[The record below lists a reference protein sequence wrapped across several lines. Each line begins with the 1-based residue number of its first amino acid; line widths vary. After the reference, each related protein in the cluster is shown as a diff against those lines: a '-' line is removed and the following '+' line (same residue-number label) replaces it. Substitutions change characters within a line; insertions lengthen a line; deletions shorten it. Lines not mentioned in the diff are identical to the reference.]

1 MKERTK
7 FEIKTKYLFSVL
19 LAALLLV
26 CFMPTALAA
35 PEQPLLQIS
44 SVTFN
49 PATVSPGKEFKLV
62 VTLTNHGDYD
72 AHNVTLDVLSQSG
85 ATDLGV
91 FSMVGS
97 GSHFYREEI
106 PSAESAT
113 IEIPMVSSP
122 NAEAKNYN
130 LNLQINCETSGGSVY
145 NFTETVGIVINE
157 SDSMSIIASDRFVLI
172 ENDKGVT
179 PIEFEIAN
187 FGSNP
192 VRGVQV
198 SVSAEGVSFSKDY
211 NYYGTFE
218 KDDNDDF
225 SADVTT
231 ANAGE
236 FPGKITVKYMD
247 SFNNERVIEKA
258 ITIVSEEATTPAAE
272 SGDENVFQK
281 FLRVVFGIG
290 A

>member
-19 LAALLLV
+19 LAALLLL

-97 GSHFYREEI
+97 GSHFYR
-106 PSAESAT
+106 
-113 IEIPMVSSP
+113 
-122 NAEAKNYN
+122 
-130 LNLQINCETSGGSVY
+130 
-145 NFTETVGIVINE
+145 
-157 SDSMSIIASDRFVLI
+157 
-172 ENDKGVT
+172 
-179 PIEFEIAN
+179 
-187 FGSNP
+187 
-192 VRGVQV
+192 
-198 SVSAEGVSFSKDY
+198 
-211 NYYGTFE
+211 
-218 KDDNDDF
+218 
-225 SADVTT
+225 
-231 ANAGE
+231 
-236 FPGKITVKYMD
+236 
-247 SFNNERVIEKA
+247 
-258 ITIVSEEATTPAAE
+258 
-272 SGDENVFQK
+272 
-281 FLRVVFGIG
+281 
-290 A
+290 

>member
-1 MKERTK
+1 
-7 FEIKTKYLFSVL
+7 
-19 LAALLLV
+19 
-26 CFMPTALAA
+26 
-35 PEQPLLQIS
+35 
-44 SVTFN
+44 
-49 PATVSPGKEFKLV
+49 VSPGKEFKMV

-106 PSAESAT
+106 LSAESTT

-130 LNLQINCETSGGSVY
+130 LNLQLNCESSGGSVY

-157 SDSMSIIASDRFVLI
+157 SESLSIIAPDRFVLT

-198 SVSAEGVSFSKDY
+198 SVSAEGVDISKDY
-211 NYYGTFE
+211 QYYGTFE
-218 KDDNDDF
+218 KDDNDNF

-231 ANAGE
+231 TETGE

-247 SFNNERVIEKA
+247 SFNNERAIEKA
-258 ITIVSEEATTPAAE
+258 ITIISEEATTQTAE
-272 SGDENVFQK
+272 SGEENFFQK

>member
-7 FEIKTKYLFSVL
+7 FEIKTKSLFSVL
-19 LAALLLV
+19 LAALLLL

-157 SDSMSIIASDRFVLI
+157 SDSMSIIASDRFVMI
-172 ENDKGVT
+172 ENDKGLT